1 MCVHQITDNR
11 ALIVLAAVT
20 PIDSGLRVFKAGMPD
35 PSCSQ
40 RENKSFRLLS
50 FGPSLLVQDCSSG
63 KNIEQN
69 GCKRR
74 QTMSDKYVSPF
85 QVTEEI
91 SALTIEIGQY
101 AGSIT
106 AFE

>member
-1 MCVHQITDNR
+1 
-11 ALIVLAAVT
+11 
-20 PIDSGLRVFKAGMPD
+20 
-35 PSCSQ
+35 
-40 RENKSFRLLS
+40 
-50 FGPSLLVQDCSSG
+50 
-63 KNIEQN
+63 
-69 GCKRR
+69 
-74 QTMSDKYVSPF
+74 MSDKYVSPF